1 MFKKLMSSKKNNCFL
16 KRTIVTLT
24 MESILP
30 GCRGFRLLEIFFKEP
45 RRGFAL
51 REAARA
57 AGMSASAAKKYCD
70 HYAQVEVF
78 SEKKIGTARVFS
90 LNNEFYLVKQAK
102 SLYLLS
108 ALHEAGIEKAA
119 KNYVSMAVYGSAV
132 NGEYDEESDIDL
144 LVVGGKL
151 DEGKISTI
159 QEKLGKDLQITHLAL
174 SAWSEKKE
182 SMAAFA
188 MQILMRHVLIGGEP
202 V

>member
-1 MFKKLMSSKKNNCFL
+1 
-16 KRTIVTLT
+16 

-30 GCRGFRLLEIFFKEP
+30 GCGGFRLLEVFFKEP
-45 RRGFAL
+45 RGNFTL

-57 AGMSASAAKKYCD
+57 AGLSASAAKKYCD
-70 HYAQVEVF
+70 HYVQAEVLL
-78 SEKKIGTARVFS
+78 EKRIGTARVFS

-119 KNYVSMAVYGSAV
+119 KNYISMAVYGSSV
-132 NGEYDEESDIDL
+132 SGDYDEKSDIDL

-151 DEGKISTI
+151 DDKKISAI
-159 QEKLGKDLQITHLAL
+159 QEKLCKDLQVTHLAL

-188 MQILMRHVLIGGEP
+188 MQILMRHVLVGGEP
-202 V
+202 L

>member
-1 MFKKLMSSKKNNCFL
+1 MFSGKNDCFL
-16 KRTIVTLT
+16 KRTIVNLI

-30 GCRGFRLLEIFFKEP
+30 GCGGFRLLEVFLKEP
-45 RRGFAL
+45 GGSFTL

-57 AGMSASAAKKYCD
+57 AGLSASAAKKYCD
-70 HYAQVEVF
+70 HYAEVGIL
-78 SEKKIGTARVFS
+78 SEKKVGTARVFS

-108 ALHEAGIEKAA
+108 ALHEAGVEKVA
-119 KNYVSMAVYGSAV
+119 KNYIGMAVYGSAV
-132 NGEYDEESDIDL
+132 SGDYDEKSDIDL

-151 DEGKISTI
+151 DDDKVSAI
-159 QEKLGKDLQITHLAL
+159 QEKLGKDLQVTHLAL

-182 SMAAFA
+182 SKAAFA

-202 V
+202 L